1 MVESPC
7 SPDEWM
13 DTSKLTMSKSSAL
26 AWLGLT
32 FIRMLPKWEMEVALH
47 VRSIEIYIQMYFQS
61 STVVQVVTWNNSII
75 AN

>member
-1 MVESPC
+1 
-7 SPDEWM
+7 M

-32 FIRMLPKWEMEVALH
+32 FIRMLPNGEMEVALH